1 MTPAEVLA
9 ELEVCA
15 AVPVAWTSKDG
26 ALRDD
31 EGSRIEPAQA
41 ERHTYALGPFGSW
54 PVTMTEAEADIRQH
68 PEWTE
73 GRSIRLGRVAAYKS
87 GWGYSLREKADRDG

>member
-26 ALRDD
+26 TLRDD
-31 EGSRIEPAQA
+31 GGGSIEPAEA
-41 ERHTYALGPFGSW
+41 GRHAWALGPFGSW
-54 PVTMTEAEADIRQH
+54 PVALADAEADIRQH

-73 GRSIRLGRVAAYKS
+73 GRSIRLGRVAVYKS